1 MKEKQQYDIAIN
13 DSIKEFL
20 EIVEDVST
28 SDLQG
33 IVDVRAMEITRTKLG
48 SQEANK
54 VAERILSGL
63 STYLTED

>member
-1 MKEKQQYDIAIN
+1 MKEKQQYDRAIN

-20 EIVEDVST
+20 EIVEDIST

>member
-1 MKEKQQYDIAIN
+1 MKYRYDRAIK
-13 DSIKEFL
+13 DSIQEFL
-20 EIVEDVST
+20 EIVEDIST

-48 SQEANK
+48 SHESNM

-63 STYLTED
+63 STYLTLD